1 MLQMMLRSALFH
13 GIAEPALTDISAFSE
28 LMVFGV
34 GAQVIAEGDGRH
46 LDLLLLVDGEI
57 TVGTKFSPLPAA
69 MEFNLHAIGNEML
82 GEVAWILGNKRS
94 ATVTCKK
101 VCKFIRI
108 DGDKLFAYCNA
119 NPVVGVELMTRVA
132 AVLAQRV
139 IHLTELLRDKALYT

>member
-13 GIAEPALTDISAFSE
+13 GIAEPAVTAIAAFSE

-34 GAQVIAEGDGRH
+34 GAQVIVEGDGRH

-82 GEVAWILGNKRS
+82 GEVAWILGNKRT
-94 ATVTCKK
+94 ANVHCKK
-101 VCKFIRI
+101 ICKFIRI
-108 DGDKLFAYCNA
+108 DGDKLFAYCHA
-119 NPVVGVELMTRVA
+119 HPAVGVELMTRVA

-139 IHLTELLRDKALYT
+139 IHLTEQLRDKALYS